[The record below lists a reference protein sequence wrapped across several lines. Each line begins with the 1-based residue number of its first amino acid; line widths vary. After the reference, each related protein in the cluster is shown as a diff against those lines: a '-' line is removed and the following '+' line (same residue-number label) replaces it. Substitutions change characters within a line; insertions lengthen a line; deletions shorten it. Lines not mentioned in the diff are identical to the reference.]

1 MNKIYFFILYYVN
14 PLSLAGKG
22 IFLSQK
28 SSKLRYFIH
37 DNLLLYTLKVMAQLT
52 VLNPDDSIADI
63 FSIPDALAIELTT
76 VLQYSKRKS
85 LDLALLREIELRVL
99 SIFFKI
105 LKENNIQISNLQE
118 FEVLAVSNI
127 NSFSSLLDVIYRIE
141 QLPNADSLSIRL
153 SK

>member
-1 MNKIYFFILYYVN
+1 
-14 PLSLAGKG
+14 
-22 IFLSQK
+22 
-28 SSKLRYFIH
+28 
-37 DNLLLYTLKVMAQLT
+37 MAQLT

-63 FSIPDALAIELTT
+63 FLISDSLALELTN
-76 VLQYSKRKS
+76 VIQYSNRKS
-85 LDLALLREIELRVL
+85 LDLALLREIELGVL
-99 SIFFKI
+99 SVFFKI

-141 QLPNADSLSIRL
+141 QLPNPDSLTIQL

>member
-1 MNKIYFFILYYVN
+1 
-14 PLSLAGKG
+14 
-22 IFLSQK
+22 
-28 SSKLRYFIH
+28 
-37 DNLLLYTLKVMAQLT
+37 MAQLT
-52 VLNPDDSIADI
+52 VLKPDDSIADI
-63 FSIPDALAIELTT
+63 FSIPDALALELTT

-127 NSFSSLLDVIYRIE
+127 NSFSSLLDVISRIE
-141 QLPNADSLSIRL
+141 QLPNPDSLTIRL